1 MSISPESFL
10 KHLINREILFFTGVP
25 DSLLKYLCL
34 CIDHSKDLKN
44 NHIIASNEGSAIGL
58 ASGYHIGTNKVP
70 LVYMQNSGIGNA
82 INPLLSLADSKVYS
96 IPMLVLIGWRG
107 EPGVKDEPQH
117 LSQGEVQI
125 DLLNS
130 LKLPYN
136 IISEEST
143 DYKMKI
149 DYGLDVAKKKLSPFV
164 ILIKKNTF
172 SRIEFNSKKKRKN
185 ILSLKREFVLNSLL
199 KSLPNNAVIV
209 STTGKTSREIFE
221 LRKLD
226 NQSHENDFLTIGSMG
241 HCSSIALGI
250 AKTNPHLNIY
260 CIDGDGSMIMHMGS
274 LSTIGQELPNNF
286 YHILIN
292 NYAHES
298 VGGQRTSSET
308 INFHLLSKSLNYQD
322 YYSANDRNSLK
333 KLIDKL
339 LNKVNKPALFEIQVE
354 LGSRAD
360 LGRPTITP
368 KENKIK
374 LMKKIHELSKTK

>member
-10 KHLINREILFFTGVP
+10 KHLISREILFFTGVP

-34 CIDHSKDLKN
+34 CIDNSKDLEN
-44 NHIIASNEGSAIGL
+44 NHIITSNEGSAIGL
-58 ASGYHIGTNKVP
+58 ASGYHIGTNKIP

-82 INPLLSLADSKVYS
+82 INPLLSLSDSKVYS
-96 IPMLVLIGWRG
+96 IPMLILIGWRG

-136 IISEEST
+136 IISGEST

-149 DYGLDVAKKKLSPFV
+149 DYGLDVAKKKQAPFV

-172 SRIEFNSKKKRKN
+172 SKIKFDSNKKRKN
-185 ILSLKREFVLNSLL
+185 ILPLSREFCLNFLL
-199 KSLPNNAVIV
+199 KSLPHNAIIV

-221 LRKLD
+221 LRKLN

-250 AKTNPHLNIY
+250 AKTNPHLDIY

-286 YHILIN
+286 HHILIN

-298 VGGQRTSSET
+298 VGGQKTSSEI
-308 INFHLLSKSLNYQD
+308 INFELLSKSLNYKD
-322 YYSANDRNSLK
+322 YYSANDRVS
-333 KLIDKL
+333 
-339 LNKVNKPALFEIQVE
+339 LNKLVKKILNKTNNPAFFEIQVQP
-354 LGSRAD
+354 GSRLD

-374 LMKKIHELSKTK
+374 LMKKINELSKTK